1 MEEDDKSIEALQEI
15 LQRAVSDDGLLKAKK
30 KDDDDDNDD
39 DEYNEK
45 FMKKMGRY
53 MKHNKKKFMKDDDDM
68 KGMKKALEIERDD
81 LSEEIQGAEAV
92 IVDGTKMFQ
101 KFVDF
106 ADGMLKA
113 MSNVGQRL
121 ESLEDQLEY
130 NGELAKASGSVLVKT
145 ASLMDSVSN
154 TPNPLKG
161 IAASFT
167 PTIAKQP
174 EAGNANLQKAAFLEK
189 AKVLGFSGI
198 KNLLQKA
205 ALSGNQ
211 EAGKVLTTIECCHGN
226 FNLVPDAGM
235 RVIANLLPTQ

>member
-1 MEEDDKSIEALQEI
+1 MEEEDKSIEALQEI

-30 KDDDDDNDD
+30 KNDDDDEEKE
-39 DEYNEK
+39 EYDEK
-45 FMKKMGRY
+45 FMKKMKSY
-53 MKHNKKKFMKDDDDM
+53 MKKNKKYMKDDEEM
-68 KGMKKALEIERDD
+68 KGMKKALETEQAD
-81 LSEEIQGAEAV
+81 LSGEIQEAEAT

-106 ADGMLKA
+106 AEGMMKA
-113 MSNVGQRL
+113 MSSVGQRL
-121 ESLEDQLEY
+121 ESLEDQLEF

-145 ASLMDSVSN
+145 ASLMDNVSN

-161 IAASFT
+161 VAASFVPQAT
-167 PTIAKQP
+167 AQQP

-189 AKVLGFSGI
+189 AGKLGISGI

-205 ALSGNQ
+205 MLSGNM

-226 FNLVPDAGM
+226 LNLVPNSGM